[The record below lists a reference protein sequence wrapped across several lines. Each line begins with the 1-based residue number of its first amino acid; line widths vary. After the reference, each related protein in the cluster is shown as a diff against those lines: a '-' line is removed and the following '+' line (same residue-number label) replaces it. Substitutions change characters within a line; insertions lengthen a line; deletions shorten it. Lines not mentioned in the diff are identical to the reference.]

1 MYRNE
6 HEGVL
11 NSTSRFLKKLPERR
25 FFKTSLLYIYG
36 ANKEINNAD
45 WLRET

>member
-6 HEGVL
+6 YEGVL
-11 NSTSRFLKKLPERR
+11 NSTSRFLKELPERR
-25 FFKTSLLYIYG
+25 FFKTLLYIYG